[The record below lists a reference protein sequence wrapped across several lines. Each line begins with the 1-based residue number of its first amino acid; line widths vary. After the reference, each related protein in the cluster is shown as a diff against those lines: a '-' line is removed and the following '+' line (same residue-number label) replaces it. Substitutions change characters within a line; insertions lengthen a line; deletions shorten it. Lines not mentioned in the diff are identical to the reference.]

1 MDRRAAPGKARK
13 EEYPHV
19 HGKKA
24 PFPARPSAR
33 CGGCQRKSCHGG
45 FFFAMRSGIMLLM
58 RAFVWFIRIVLFF
71 LLLSFAVKNDHV
83 ADLNF
88 FFGRQWH
95 LPLVFIIL
103 IAFGVGALLGVTAT
117 VTSLLRQRREISRL
131 RRQLERAGKAA
142 LPDETARLSG
152 PF

>member
-1 MDRRAAPGKARK
+1 M
-13 EEYPHV
+13 
-19 HGKKA
+19 
-24 PFPARPSAR
+24 PARDRESSF
-33 CGGCQRKSCHGG
+33 GC
-45 FFFAMRSGIMLLM
+45 FFFTMRSGIMLLM
-58 RAFVWFIRIVLFF
+58 RIFVWFARIVLF
-71 LLLSFAVKNDHV
+71 LLLLGFAVKNDHV

-117 VTSLLRQRREISRL
+117 LTSLLRQQREISRL
-131 RRQLERAGKAA
+131 CKQLERAEKAS
-142 LPDETARLSG
+142 PDEVVQMSE